1 VIRPDGRTSVRIA
14 QPIIGPEEEAA
25 VLRALRSGQLAQG
38 KFVAG
43 FEQAIADYLGV
54 QHAVAVS
61 SGTSALVVALQA
73 NGIGPG
79 DEVIV
84 PVFTF
89 AATANAVLLAG
100 ATPVF
105 VDIGAADFNI
115 DVKQIEGAITPRTK
129 VIIPVHLFGQ
139 PCDMSSLLELA
150 GRRRLMVIEDACQA
164 LGARWQD
171 AKAGTF
177 GTGCLSFYATKGITT
192 GEGGMIVTND
202 GEAAAR
208 ARLLR
213 NQGESVRYRTDVLG
227 YNFRMTEM
235 AAALGLAQLSKL
247 DEWIECRR
255 RNAAWLSERLEG
267 VRTPVERQGAL
278 HIFQQYTVRVGSRE
292 GRLQPVGVARDA
304 VQASLRAQ
312 DIESAVYYPLC
323 LHQQPLYQQLGIGGS
338 FPVAEQAAREVL
350 SLPVHA
356 ALSQDDLE
364 RIVGAVNG
372 ALAGVG
378 AQHG

>member
-1 VIRPDGRTSVRIA
+1 MIRIA
-14 QPIIGPEEEAA
+14 QPIIGPDEEAA
-25 VLRALRSGQLAQG
+25 VQRALRSGQLAQG
-38 KFVAG
+38 KLVAD
-43 FEQAIADYLGV
+43 FEQAVADELGV
-54 QHAVAVS
+54 RHAVAVS
-61 SGTSALVVALQA
+61 SGTAALVVALSA
-73 NGIGPG
+73 TGGHGIGPG

-105 VDIGAADFNI
+105 FDIDAPDFNI
-115 DVKQIEGAITPRTK
+115 DVAQLEGAITSRTK
-129 VIIPVHLFGQ
+129 AIIPVHLFGQ
-139 PCDMSSLLELA
+139 PCDMGSVMDIA
-150 GRRRLMVIEDACQA
+150 ARRGLIVIEDACQA
-164 LGARWQD
+164 LGARWQER
-171 AKAGTF
+171 KAGTF

-202 GEAAAR
+202 GDVAAR

-213 NQGESVRYRTDVLG
+213 NQGESERYRTDVLG
-227 YNFRMTEM
+227 SNFRMTEV
-235 AAALGLAQLSKL
+235 AAALGLAQLPKL
-247 DEWIECRR
+247 NEWIERRR
-255 RNAAWLSERLEG
+255 RNAAWLSEHLDG
-267 VRTPVERQGAL
+267 VSTPVERPGAF
-278 HIFQQYTVRVGSRE
+278 HVYQQYTVRVASSWE
-292 GRLQPVGVARDA
+292 PVADARA
-304 VQASLRAQ
+304 ALQASLRAQ

-338 FPVAEQAAREVL
+338 FPVAERAALEVL

-356 ALSQDDLE
+356 ALSQNDLE
-364 RIVGAVNG
+364 RIAAAVNG